1 MTSWFK
7 KLEKQNIPPGTS
19 DDDYAAM
26 QAAMKP
32 YKARAGIFTVFVV
45 LALFGSLFLFIFTEP
60 MRAWET
66 MPMLF
71 LLTAP
76 LAYFLVRA
84 AMQFLFAAL
93 PAAGAQT
100 TSGTHALIQRG
111 GFLTDMFGWYYAGRQ
126 RIPNPHVRR
135 NQGGLLI
142 IITATISSALMTSVT
157 AVNRYADRSEPETYT
172 IPVADKHISSNKGT
186 RHYKL
191 RFPAP
196 VESVLPFAYDT
207 HEIVR
212 TNRGDYDR
220 VVPGQTTVTIEV
232 HQGALGLPW
241 FKHNRHYLDGLA
253 DGMNSPRQGA
263 DDKALAAACAW
274 RDNFNLAQEIPT
286 TLPNDFRRDTWPNGK
301 PRSEEPLVNG
311 VPHGVAHYWFD
322 DGRPYANIP
331 YRQGKKHGT
340 FTLYRE
346 DGTVEQELSY
356 KDGAPYGVNAWMA
369 ADGSVASSF
378 VFISEG
384 EHYPVTD
391 CQKYK

>member
-1 MTSWFK
+1 MVSWFQ
-7 KLEKQNIPPGTS
+7 KLQRQTIPSGMS
-19 DDDYAAM
+19 DADYAAM
-26 QAAMKP
+26 QLAMKP

-60 MRAWET
+60 MRAWEI
-66 MPMLF
+66 MPLLF

-76 LAYFLVRA
+76 LTYFLVRA
-84 AMQFLFAAL
+84 GMQFLFAAL
-93 PAAGAQT
+93 PGRAVDAAGAPN
-100 TSGTHALIQRG
+100 LIQHG
-111 GFLTDMFGWYYAGRQ
+111 GGLAGLLSWYHTGIK
-126 RIPNPHVRR
+126 RIPDPHVRR
-135 NQGGLLI
+135 NQSGIVILLTAAVSGL
-142 IITATISSALMTSVT
+142 LMTSLL
-157 AVNRYADRSEPETYT
+157 AVNHYADHSAPETYT

-263 DDKALAAACAW
+263 YDKALAAACAW

-340 FTLYRE
+340 FTLYRQ